1 MEETIKDFFERRGKW
16 ATEHLGSGANVLIT
30 IGETSYTLKI
40 TEEREVSVEKDGS
53 KGGDI
58 EIKGEEDVMNDLFSS
73 SDLHEFTE
81 KMNSYIGDRKAPQG
95 KIHMERTVE
104 NTKKFLRTYF
114 HFFRKIG
121 ILK

>member
-1 MEETIKDFFERRGKW
+1 MEETIKDFFEHRGKW

-30 IGETSYTLKI
+30 IGDTSYTLKI
-40 TEEREVSVEKDGS
+40 MEDREVTVEKDGN

-73 SDLHEFTE
+73 SDLHEFIE
-81 KMNSYIGDRKAPQG
+81 KMNSYVGDRKAPQG